1 MGRYLQCMAV
11 LIPMLASSL
20 HAGPAARQLT
30 FEIGAGE
37 ASETLRK
44 FAEQSGQEVIYPPEL
59 VDGVQTAVVKGH
71 YTAREALEHMLA
83 GSSLSVWQDAQTG
96 ALAIG
101 KAAKTVPVVA
111 LPPFLVTD
119 EMAGWRYARIPGSEI
134 LSRCSDRITTELIAQ
149 DYGLHELL
157 KLMLPARLQF
167 RSVVP
172 TTFLYFSDRG
182 GSPVS
187 NDLLN
192 SLQQRAKETEARQ
205 LKAGGTQRDD
215 LKFERLPNYTFR
227 DRDAESTFC
236 VWMEGDGEPFQ
247 LRLEP
252 AYVRFLLTNR
262 APSLPPWF
270 IEGMMEVY
278 DSVTMRTSRWFEQDT
293 LPGNPD
299 DSFSITFHPMGWVSA
314 DLTRM
319 LVKNP
324 RTKMELLPLEELFSD
339 HPMAILDRARSSLS
353 RTDATQ
359 PEIPDWLA
367 RQYDYTDSL
376 RLSEA
381 AWFIR
386 WALNGEEPRRRALWN
401 FVERASTGRVSEA
414 MFRECFGIG
423 YREMEAELRGYLSH
437 AVGGSFTL
445 RPEKYPELDPI
456 EMSDAT
462 NAQISR
468 IKGDFNRLEIA
479 YVRARYPVLTS
490 KYVEQARRTLHRA
503 YDAGER
509 DPRLLAELGLC
520 ECDAGNDAAARSY
533 LESAVQAKVPR
544 PRAYYE
550 LARIRFAAFRGENAG
565 ARITPEQR
573 DEIIEPLLAMQAL
586 RPALEEGYELMAE
599 AWIQSGTAPDK
610 AQLAAL
616 ETGLALFPRQGRLI
630 LSVVLIKASQGRLRE
645 ALALVV
651 QGLKVTDDSLTRARL
666 LELQGI
672 LSDSGEAPPK

>member
-1 MGRYLQCMAV
+1 MAV
-11 LIPMLASSL
+11 LVLVASSL
-20 HAGPAARQLT
+20 QAAPTRQLA

-37 ASETLRK
+37 ATETLRK

-59 VDGVQTAVVKGH
+59 VDGVQTAMVKGH

-101 KAAKTVPVVA
+101 HAAKTAPVVA
-111 LPPFLVTD
+111 LPPFVVTD

-134 LSRCSDRITTELIAQ
+134 LSRCSDRITAELIAQ
-149 DYGLHELL
+149 DYSLHELL

-172 TTFLYFSDRG
+172 TTFLYFSERG

-192 SLQQRAKETEARQ
+192 SLQRRAKEMEARP
-205 LKAGGTQRDD
+205 LKADGRQQDD

-227 DRDAESTFC
+227 DQDAESTFC
-236 VWMEGDGEPFQ
+236 VWSEGNDDPFQ
-247 LRLEP
+247 LMLEP
-252 AYVRFLLTNR
+252 AYIRFLLTNR

-270 IEGMMEVY
+270 IEGMLKVY
-278 DSVTMRTSRWFEQDT
+278 DHVTMRTSRSLEQDT
-293 LPGNPD
+293 LPGDPD
-299 DSFSITFHPMGWVSA
+299 DSYSITFHPMTWVSA
-314 DLTRM
+314 DLTRA
-319 LVKNP
+319 LLKNP
-324 RTKMELLPLEELFSD
+324 RMKVELLPLADLFSD
-339 HPMAILDRARSSLS
+339 RPMAVRDRARSSLN
-353 RTDATQ
+353 RADAIQ
-359 PEIPDWLA
+359 PGIPDWLA
-367 RQYDYTDSL
+367 RQYDYTDNL

-386 WALNGEEPRRRALWN
+386 WALNGEEPRRRSMWN
-401 FVERASTGRVSEA
+401 FVERASTGHVSEA
-414 MFRECFGIG
+414 MFRECFGLG
-423 YREMEAELRGYLSH
+423 YREMETEFRDYLSH

-456 EMSDAT
+456 EMADAT
-462 NAQISR
+462 DAQLSR

-479 YVRARYPVLTS
+479 YVRARYPELTS
-490 KYVEQARRTLHRA
+490 KYVDQARRTLHRA

-520 ECDAGNDAAARSY
+520 ECDAGNDAAARPY
-533 LESAVQAKVPR
+533 LELAVRANVMR
-544 PRAYYE
+544 PRAYCE
-550 LARIRFAAFRGENAG
+550 LARIRFAAFRADDAK

-573 DEIIEPLLAMQAL
+573 DAILAPLLAMQAL
-586 RPALEEGYELMAE
+586 KPAFAEGYELMAE
-599 AWIQSGTAPDK
+599 AWIQSGTTPDQ
-610 AQLAAL
+610 AQLARL
-616 ETGLALFPRQGRLI
+616 EAGLALFPRQGRLI
-630 LSVVLIKASQGRLRE
+630 LSVALIQASQGRLRE

-651 QGLKVTDDSLTRARL
+651 RGLQVTEDSLTRARL

-672 LSDSGEAPPK
+672 LADGAGAPKK